1 MSGVRSLVRNSTI
14 KGYATAN
21 SAPIYVDSDDN
32 RVKLIPA
39 GTGTTEVVL
48 QEASGAG
55 FAEVVTATNVLT
67 AAESGKVF
75 FLSAAGGF
83 ATTLPAPALGLNFTF
98 IVKTAPTSVGYTIV
112 SESAAEIIV
121 GGVHDAGGAA
131 GDVEST
137 VGATTITFV
146 ANQSVLGDKAIL
158 HSDGTNWYARVF
170 VNVAAGA
177 TFTG

>member
-1 MSGVRSLVRNSTI
+1 MSGIRSITRNPMV
-14 KGYATAN
+14 KGSATAA

-32 RVKLIPA
+32 RLKMIPA
-39 GTGTTEVVL
+39 GTGTAEVVI
-48 QEASGAG
+48 QETSGAG
-55 FAEVVTATNVLT
+55 LAEVVTATNVLT
-67 AAESGKVF
+67 AAESGRVF

-83 ATTLPAPALGLNFTF
+83 ATTLPAPALGLNYTF
-98 IVKTAPTSVGYTIV
+98 IVVTAPTAVGYTIV
-112 SESAAEIIV
+112 TNGAAEILV

-137 VGATTITFV
+137 LGATTITFV
-146 ANQSVLGDKAIL
+146 ANQSVLGDRADL
-158 HSDGTNWYARVF
+158 WSDGTNWYARVF